1 MNNRESIRKILGRT
15 RRFRP
20 NFSLIELLVVIAII
34 AILASMLL
42 PALRSAKEITK
53 RSTCAG
59 NMKQLYYG
67 AAAYTI
73 DHDEYLPKWSDWT
86 ARVADAM
93 GMTYTGTRPQSKSFN
108 QGLFMCPS
116 TIGPGDVS
124 QGWNPAVTYNGELFR
139 TSYGPT
145 LYPNDAASVTIPQG
159 GWQLYYQAW
168 NNNAY
173 KRLRNVTNGSVL
185 LIEKALYTLNW
196 SAIDVSEYNR
206 ALYTNDAYNAGVLKY
221 GTHYRHLN
229 SANFLFKEGHIL
241 PFKQGKQFTNN
252 WVPKE

>member
-1 MNNRESIRKILGRT
+1 MKNRQATLEKLGRA
-15 RRFRP
+15 RRFRS

-53 RSTCAG
+53 RSTCAN
-59 NMKQLYYG
+59 NMKQIYYG

-73 DHDEYLPKWSDWT
+73 DHDEYLPKWDYWT
-86 ARVADAM
+86 ARVADSI
-93 GMTYTGTRPQSKSFN
+93 GRTYTGNWPLSKTYN
-108 QGLFMCPS
+108 QGLFMCPG
-116 TIGPGDVS
+116 TVGPSDTS
-124 QGWNPAVTYNGELFR
+124 QGWNAAFTYNGESFR

-145 LYPNDAASVTIPQG
+145 LYANDAAGVTIPQG
-159 GWQLYYQAW
+159 GWQLYYAAW

-173 KRLRNVTNGSVL
+173 KRLKNVTNSSVL
-185 LIEKALYTLNW
+185 LIEKALYCINW
-196 SAIDVSEYNR
+196 AAVDVSEYNR
-206 ALYTNDAYNAGVLKY
+206 PLYTNDAYNAGVLKY
-221 GTHYRHLN
+221 GSHYRHLN

-241 PFKQGKQFTNN
+241 PFKIGKQFTNN